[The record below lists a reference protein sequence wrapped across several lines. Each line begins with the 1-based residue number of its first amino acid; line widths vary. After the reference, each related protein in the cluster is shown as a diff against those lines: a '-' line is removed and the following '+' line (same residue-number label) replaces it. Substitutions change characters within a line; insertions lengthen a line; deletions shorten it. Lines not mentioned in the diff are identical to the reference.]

1 MQVSI
6 LEVPFGI
13 EFTAV
18 EGSPTEGESGSY
30 TAVLTSAPTAPVTIP
45 ISSNNSRGRL
55 PVAQLVFT
63 PAELECTTDCYNR
76 HR

>member
-1 MQVSI
+1 MQVSV

-30 TAVLTSAPTAPVTIP
+30 TAVLTSAAYSAGDHTHK
-45 ISSNNSRGRL
+45 
-55 PVAQLVFT
+55 FK
-63 PAELECTTDCYNR
+63 
-76 HR
+76 